1 MAMIQCPECST
12 DVSDTALKCPSC
24 GVQLRK
30 PTRSLFGKII
40 KWTFIGFNIL
50 MPLWLFAGMDAATE
64 GMDSMSEAEQAG
76 TAIGAGIGGM
86 LVVSIWVFGDII
98 LGLFV
103 LFTRPKS

>member
-1 MAMIQCPECST
+1 
-12 DVSDTALKCPSC
+12 
-24 GVQLRK
+24 
-30 PTRSLFGKII
+30 
-40 KWTFIGFNIL
+40 

-64 GMDSMSEAEQAG
+64 GMDTMSEAEQAG